1 MSKVTVARL
10 IEVLNK
16 VKDEVGGDVEVNL
29 FNGNEYTNPPSDD
42 SYGETM
48 EVVDVMVS
56 GAKSFMSTKS
66 RRNDDEDGVK
76 VWIKYE

>member
-1 MSKVTVARL
+1 MSKVTVSRL

-16 VKDEVGGDVEVNL
+16 VKDEVGGDCEVNL
-29 FNGNEYTNPPSDD
+29 FCGSDYSNPASADSDHAA
-42 SYGETM
+42 SEIT
-48 EVVDVMVS
+48 DVMIL